1 MTFPELYKNKPLFD
15 NVEIMHL
22 YYINPDFL
30 KHLIDPSVKYTWLY
44 ELPVLG
50 IDWQELNWPIFGK
63 ENIPFMSRQTEMD
76 IIVETEKLESIYPFI
91 EKNHTQVIQ
100 MNKIPPYY
108 LRLDSV
114 QGKERYRILNEIDYY
129 FEFDNGGGQEWGTIT
144 SSNQQFWKKLKSNSV
159 IDWNKMN
166 RPNGYFELYP

>member
-30 KHLIDPSVKYTWLY
+30 KHLIDPSVKYTWLHK
-44 ELPVLG
+44 LPVLG

-91 EKNHTQVIQ
+91 EKI
-100 MNKIPPYY
+100 I
-108 LRLDSV
+108 LRLF
-114 QGKERYRILNEIDYY
+114 K
-129 FEFDNGGGQEWGTIT
+129 
-144 SSNQQFWKKLKSNSV
+144 
-159 IDWNKMN
+159 
-166 RPNGYFELYP
+166 